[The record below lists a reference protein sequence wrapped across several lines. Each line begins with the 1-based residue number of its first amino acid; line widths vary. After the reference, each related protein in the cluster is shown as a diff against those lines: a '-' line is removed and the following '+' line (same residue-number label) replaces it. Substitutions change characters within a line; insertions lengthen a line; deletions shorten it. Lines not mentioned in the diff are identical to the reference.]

1 MTSFKKK
8 FIDQNSELFT
18 VNEVI
23 QGPAGLTVYYTR
35 VSDGGNFSCLL
46 DSFAQRFKEVED
58 NDNDTVK
65 ANGQSWNNSQRC
77 CG

>member
-1 MTSFKKK
+1 MNKK
-8 FIDQNSELFT
+8 FIDQLGEVFV

-35 VSDGGNFSCLL
+35 QRDGVNFSCLL
-46 DSFAQRFKEVED
+46 DAFSERFAEAQDDGTPFKVD
-58 NDNDTVK
+58 
-65 ANGQSWNNSQRC
+65 GQKWNNSQRC